1 MDFLNIIW
9 IFLISLGINYLFF
22 IFAFIFK
29 SDVFTDITY
38 ALSFSLISIIFFAW
52 YRNFSLNQILVFVL
66 INIWALRLGTYLFA
80 RIIKIKV
87 DHRFDE
93 MRDSFWKFGVFWTL
107 QAFTVFIT
115 VLPGTMFLTFDANSL
130 NNNLTSL
137 FSLFLLISLFGLT
150 FETIADLQ
158 KNKFFNNLKTQKD
171 SFLKT
176 GLWKITRHPNY
187 FGEMLVWYGI
197 ALTFISSVIFN
208 SENLL
213 NYSLILFLICPLYM
227 NISLI
232 YISGIFLLEIR
243 EFERYW
249 NEEGYQDYLKTTPMI
264 IPFIG
269 KKGILS
275 TMKKNPK
282 FQLKD

>member
-52 YRNFSLNQILVFVL
+52 YRNFSLNQILVFIL

-171 SFLKT
+171 PFLKT

>member
-52 YRNFSLNQILVFVL
+52 YRNFSLNQILVFIL

-137 FSLFLLISLFGLT
+137 FSLFLLISLFGLI

-171 SFLKT
+171 PFLKT